1 MEYHYDEENL
11 KNLRQTYVDKTVKII
26 NMKGEPQYSGKTGVV
41 KSVDDIGQLHGSWGG
56 CAIQPE
62 NDTFEIIKEEK

>member
-1 MEYHYDEENL
+1 MERIEE
-11 KNLRQTYVDKTVKII
+11 LRQTYVGKTVKII
-26 NMKGEPQYSGKTGVV
+26 NMKGEPQYSGKIGVV

-62 NDTFEIIKEEK
+62 NDTFEIIEG

>member
-1 MEYHYDEENL
+1 MERIEE
-11 KNLRQTYVDKTVKII
+11 LRQTYIGKTVKII
-26 NMKGEPQYSGKTGVV
+26 NMKGEPQYSGKIGVV

-62 NDTFEIIKEEK
+62 NDTFEIIED

>member
-1 MEYHYDEENL
+1 MERIEE
-11 KNLRQTYVDKTVKII
+11 LRQTYVGKTVKII

-62 NDTFEIIKEEK
+62 NDTFEIIEG

>member
-1 MEYHYDEENL
+1 MERIEE
-11 KNLRQTYVDKTVKII
+11 LRQTYVGKTFKII

-62 NDTFEIIKEEK
+62 NDTFEIIEG

>member
-1 MEYHYDEENL
+1 MERIEE
-11 KNLRQTYVDKTVKII
+11 LRQTYVGKTVKII
-26 NMKGEPQYSGKTGVV
+26 NMKGEPQYSGKIGVV

-62 NDTFEIIKEEK
+62 NDTFEIIED

>member
-1 MEYHYDEENL
+1 MERIEE
-11 KNLRQTYVDKTVKII
+11 LRQIYVGKTVKII
-26 NMKGEPQYSGKTGVV
+26 NMEGEPQYSGKTGVV

-62 NDTFEIIKEEK
+62 RDDFEIVED

>member
-1 MEYHYDEENL
+1 MERIEE
-11 KNLRQTYVDKTVKII
+11 LRQAYVGKTVKII
-26 NMKGEPQYSGKTGVV
+26 NMKGEPQYSGKIGVV

-62 NDTFEIIKEEK
+62 NDTFEIIED

>member
-11 KNLRQTYVDKTVKII
+11 KNLRQTYVGKKVVII
-26 NMKGEPQYSGKTGVV
+26 NMEGEPQYSGKIGVV

>member
-11 KNLRQTYVDKTVKII
+11 KNLRQTYVGKTVKII

>member
-1 MEYHYDEENL
+1 MERIEE
-11 KNLRQTYVDKTVKII
+11 LRQTYIGKTVKII
-26 NMKGEPQYSGKTGVV
+26 NMKGEPQYSGKIGVV

-62 NDTFEIIKEEK
+62 NDTFEIIKEET

>member
-1 MEYHYDEENL
+1 MKRIEE
-11 KNLRQTYVDKTVKII
+11 LRQTYVGKTVKII
-26 NMKGEPQYSGKTGVV
+26 NMEGEPQYSGKTGVV

>member
-1 MEYHYDEENL
+1 MERIEE
-11 KNLRQTYVDKTVKII
+11 LRQTYVGKTVKII

-62 NDTFEIIKEEK
+62 NDTFEIIKEET

>member
-1 MEYHYDEENL
+1 MERIEE
-11 KNLRQTYVDKTVKII
+11 LRQTYVGKTVKII
-26 NMKGEPQYSGKTGVV
+26 NMKGEPQYSGKIGVV

>member
-1 MEYHYDEENL
+1 MERIEE
-11 KNLRQTYVDKTVKII
+11 LRQTYVGKTVKII